1 MTASMAPME
10 WLEGVALD
18 VAELDVMIDLD
29 PGWLV
34 WDPEPVLSRD
44 WWRP

>member
-1 MTASMAPME
+1 ME
-10 WLEGVALD
+10 WLDGVSLD
-18 VAELDVMIDLD
+18 VTELDVMIDLD

>member
-1 MTASMAPME
+1 MTASTAPME

-18 VAELDVMIDLD
+18 ITEFDVMIDLD

-34 WDPEPVLSRD
+34 WDPKPAPASL
-44 WWRP
+44 